1 MGAAAEDLVRFVREP
16 VQVNL
21 YVTWGTSQGF
31 ATHWD
36 DHDVFVVQVMGS
48 KHWRVHGPGR
58 PFPMKRDVTHD
69 HTCPDT
75 IVWDRVIDAGQ
86 VLHVPRG
93 WWHGVRGAGDVSV
106 HLTFGF
112 ARRTGI
118 DWAEWI
124 VEQLRHRELFRQ
136 ELPRFAPAEATQAHE
151 EALRAGLREVLA
163 SSSLDGYFAHRDE
176 LAPRRHRFCLPLA
189 VDFRMPDEFTP
200 VEFTPLFPHI
210 SEDGD
215 RVILSTARKRFVFA
229 QILTPLL
236 NALAQHRALP
246 CADLRQV
253 SGLDDKTFQLALEL
267 LIEQQLVTTPIASQ

>member
-48 KHWRVHGPGR
+48 KHWRVHA
-58 PFPMKRDVTHD
+58 FPMKRDVTHD